1 MLQWL
6 SSNLSTI
13 VISLLLLAVVF
24 LIVRYLIRQHKQGK
38 HSCGGNCGAC
48 GGCAH
53 CDGKT
58 LKRKTAERAAPQF
71 SAFHPSKAAIEYS
84 SGRFSTHSIRMLKFI
99 FCSQKLLDLFTPPA

>member
-38 HSCGGNCGAC
+38 HSCG
-48 GGCAH
+48 H
-53 CDGKT
+53 CHGKT
-58 LKRKTAERAAPQF
+58 
-71 SAFHPSKAAIEYS
+71 
-84 SGRFSTHSIRMLKFI
+84 
-99 FCSQKLLDLFTPPA
+99 

>member
-6 SSNLSTI
+6 SSNLFTI

-48 GGCAH
+48 GGCTH
-53 CDGKT
+53 CHGKT
-58 LKRKTAERAAPQF
+58 
-71 SAFHPSKAAIEYS
+71 
-84 SGRFSTHSIRMLKFI
+84 
-99 FCSQKLLDLFTPPA
+99 

>member
-48 GGCAH
+48 GGCAPGLDVTV
-53 CDGKT
+53 CGKT
-58 LKRKTAERAAPQF
+58 YTGVCRCSRYITNPTERQCAFLRLMTELRRAYILETAVGTRQN
-71 SAFHPSKAAIEYS
+71 
-84 SGRFSTHSIRMLKFI
+84 L
-99 FCSQKLLDLFTPPA
+99 PPEK